1 MEYPYFSRQKIQA
14 RGTAFRTCY
23 IGFAMSS
30 IHNAAC
36 RATEIHR
43 RYRGEGRV
51 DGNDDKCSKQRQRV
65 GEIEAITIVVDGV
78 LRLYTEPS
86 RIQQFSHP
94 STVAGLILL
103 ADGHA
108 DMPRVLH

>member
-1 MEYPYFSRQKIQA
+1 MGYPYFSRQKSEAQ
-14 RGTAFRTCY
+14 GTAFRTDY
-23 IGFAMSS
+23 IGFAMPS

-65 GEIEAITIVVDGV
+65 GEIEAIAIVIDGV
-78 LRLYTEPS
+78 LKLYTEPS
-86 RIQQFSHP
+86 RIQQFLRP
-94 STVAGLILL
+94 STVAELILL

-108 DMPRVLH
+108 DMPRVLY